1 MARRRDEPL
10 GSPISTYLDD
20 RTDSRLPRRLATQ
33 STLPP
38 LNLNLAPRPAVG
50 TSMLLSGN
58 NSLAALTSAASVSSA
73 PSVSSAMGERALGPP
88 RILEVDRHGALQVP
102 PLRHPPVFECPFNF
116 LSCCLTFATFSEW
129 FTHSLMHFRGINP
142 PNINSCCY
150 CDKTFQDNDG
160 MRSWRAR
167 MEHIALHSQLGH
179 RIAHARPDFEL
190 HRYLW
195 KNRVVDNALYKSLVG
210 DGNSRTSTASAYPSP
225 PTSPNSSTLSAS
237 SDIVYTVT
245 NDSRRRRRR

>member
-1 MARRRDEPL
+1 
-10 GSPISTYLDD
+10 
-20 RTDSRLPRRLATQ
+20 
-33 STLPP
+33 
-38 LNLNLAPRPAVG
+38 
-50 TSMLLSGN
+50 MLLSGN

-102 PLRHPPVFECPFNF
+102 PLRHPPVFECPFYF
-116 LSCCLTFATFSEW
+116 LSCCLTFASFSEW

-142 PNINSCCY
+142 PSINSCCY

-160 MRSWRAR
+160 MRSWKAR

-195 KNRVVDNALYKSLVG
+195 KNRLVDNALYKNLVG
-210 DGNSRTSTASAYPSP
+210 DGNSRTSAASAYPSP
-225 PTSPNSSTLSAS
+225 PTSPNSSTSSAS